1 MNKLKFVL
9 KKLKQ
14 PLIIVSLL
22 TTCFYSY
29 SQDLNYPRSVIDKL
43 ASPKFKG
50 RGYVQNGDIIA
61 SSFIAKEFKKFGLQ
75 PLNKDSYFQDFNMSI
90 NTFPGK
96 VFVKLNDQVLITGKD
111 YLIMASSPSI
121 KGKYKVLSISRK
133 DIDNQA
139 KFKIVLNK
147 VVDSFILL
155 DTRPNAN
162 ETNEEKKIIEENITS
177 LKEDFK
183 LKFKGLIQYDD
194 QKLTWRSLTYQT
206 QRPIILINKKDF
218 IPSVI
223 TSIDVNVK
231 AKFISEYTTRNV
243 IGMIKGS
250 SVTDSILVI
259 SAHFDHLGMMGK
271 KVYFPGAND
280 NASGVA
286 LMLNLARYYS
296 ENQPKYNVVFMG
308 FSGEESGLLGS
319 KAFINNPLF
328 DLKKIKFLNN
338 FDLAGTGSEGIRV
351 VNGTVFKSKF
361 DNLVQLNKEHN
372 LVPKVDVRGE
382 MCRSDHCPFYEKGVP
397 SFYIYTQGGIKAY
410 HDIYDKSESLPLTE
424 FNDYFKLMVLFFATL

>member
-1 MNKLKFVL
+1 MNKFILKRL
-9 KKLKQ
+9 KL
-14 PLIIVSLL
+14 PLTIVALV
-22 TTCFYSY
+22 TTCFSSY
-29 SQDLNYPRSVIDKL
+29 SQDLNYPRSVIKKL
-43 ASPKFKG
+43 ASPEFKG
-50 RGYVQNGDIIA
+50 RGYVQNGDKKA

-96 VFVKLNDQVLITGKD
+96 VYVKLNDEVLTTGKD

-121 KGKYKVLSISRK
+121 KGKYNVVSITRK
-133 DIDNQA
+133 DIDSQG
-139 KFKIVLNK
+139 KLNNILNRA
-147 VVDSFILL
+147 VDSFILL
-155 DTRPNAN
+155 DARPIAT
-162 ETNEEKKIIEENITS
+162 ESSDDKRIIDENITS
-177 LKEDFK
+177 LREDFK
-183 LKFKGLIQYDD
+183 LNFKGFIQFSD

-206 QRPIILINKKDF
+206 KRPIITINKKDF
-218 IPSVI
+218 IPSEI
-223 TSIDVNVK
+223 TSIEVNVK
-231 AKFISEYTTRNV
+231 SKFIPQYTTRNV
-243 IGMIKGS
+243 IGMVKGS
-250 SVTDSILVI
+250 SATDSIVVV

-296 ENQPKYNVVFMG
+296 KNQPKYNMVFMG

-319 KAFINNPLF
+319 KAFIKNPLF
-328 DLKKIKFLNN
+328 DLTKIKFLNN

-361 DNLVQLNKEHN
+361 DALVQMNKEHN
-372 LVPKVDVRGE
+372 LVPKVDIRGE

-397 SFYIYTQGGIKAY
+397 GFYIYTQGGIKAY
-410 HDIYDKSESLPLTE
+410 HDIYDRSETLPLTE
-424 FNDYFKLMVLFFATL
+424 FNDYFKLMVLFINSI